1 MLFKIVILY
10 LISPSNFDKMLTC
23 FSSKKATLVINLVE
37 ENVSPGS
44 VLTGKV
50 YMNVVVEKMDA
61 ESLMIRLCISIL
73 LSEIK
78 LAPKSYD
85 I

>member
-50 YMNVVVEKMDA
+50 YMNVVVEKNA
-61 ESLMIRLCISIL
+61 ESLMIRSVMAFYITIRN
-73 LSEIK
+73 
-78 LAPKSYD
+78 
-85 I
+85 